1 MFWNQ
6 NKILICVFVLLTNFT
21 VYSFFDQSEEEKKEL
36 TARVSSE
43 LIKQA
48 QSQSVIK
55 LRQPAA
61 IGKVTKNK
69 DNKVKIFCDANPLKL
84 SSDKSL
90 LMLEISSCRE
100 LYGSKKN
107 QLWVKNISNGF
118 KAQIFRTSSDSF
130 RTDFLQLNPGLNNI
144 EIQGI
149 LKDGQKIV
157 QTLEIQSGS

>member
-1 MFWNQ
+1 M
-6 NKILICVFVLLTNFT
+6 TSFT
-21 VYSFFDQSEEEKKEL
+21 AYSFFDQSDEERKEL

-43 LIKQA
+43 LVKSA
-48 QSQSVIK
+48 QGQTAIK

-61 IGKVTKNK
+61 VEKTVKNK
-69 DNKVKIFCDANPLKL
+69 NSKVKIFCDSNPLKL
-84 SSDKSL
+84 NSDKSL
-90 LMLEISSCRE
+90 LMLEITSCRE

-107 QLWVKNISNGF
+107 QLWVRNISNGF
-118 KAQIFRTSSDSF
+118 KAQIFRTSRDSF
-130 RTDFLQLNPGLNNI
+130 RTDFLQLNPGANKI